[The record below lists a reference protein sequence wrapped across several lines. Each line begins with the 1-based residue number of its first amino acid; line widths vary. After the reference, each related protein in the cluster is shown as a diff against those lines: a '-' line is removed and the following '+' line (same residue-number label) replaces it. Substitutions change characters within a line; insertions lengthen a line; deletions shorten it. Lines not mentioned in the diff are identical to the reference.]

1 MVIIKC
7 YPKLVE
13 FIWITAPSSPL
24 EMKLQELCWAQR
36 HRTSNHLRTVVNIS
50 NTINTSLILCCWQ
63 VCKSIYFLN
72 PRPNMFFLL
81 LISFFFLL
89 SSLFQFLVLSKADI
103 FINKLRSLSRLFPPP
118 AHLDRRTNTT
128 RRTSALT
135 SSFSFILPHSDL
147 LQLCLSCRRNFTRVC
162 QVVASA
168 ER

>member
-7 YPKLVE
+7 YPKPVE

-24 EMKLQELCWAQR
+24 QMKLQELCWAQR
-36 HRTSNHLRTVVNIS
+36 ATHRTLNYPRTIVNIS
-50 NTINTSLILCCWQ
+50 NNMNTLLILCTWE
-63 VCKSIYFLN
+63 VCKGIYFLN
-72 PRPNMFFLL
+72 HRPNMFFLL
-81 LISFFFLL
+81 FFFLL

-103 FINKLRSLSRLFPPP
+103 FINKLISLSWLLPPP
-118 AHLDRRTNTT
+118 AHLDRRTNTA

-135 SSFSFILPHSDL
+135 SSFSFILPHSDS
-147 LQLCLSCRRNFTRVC
+147 LQLCLSCRRNFTQVC